1 MDSYSLIPS
10 HAGGKLTILDF
21 MPQGGS
27 LSQTETALREVYG
40 YVYYLAQGIGRR
52 AQGEGKRTP
61 VKYATHLTGQ
71 E

>member
-10 HAGGKLTILDF
+10 HAGRKLTILDF

-27 LSQTETALREVYG
+27 LRQTETALREVYG

-52 AQGEGKRTP
+52 AQGEGKR
-61 VKYATHLTGQ
+61 K
-71 E
+71 